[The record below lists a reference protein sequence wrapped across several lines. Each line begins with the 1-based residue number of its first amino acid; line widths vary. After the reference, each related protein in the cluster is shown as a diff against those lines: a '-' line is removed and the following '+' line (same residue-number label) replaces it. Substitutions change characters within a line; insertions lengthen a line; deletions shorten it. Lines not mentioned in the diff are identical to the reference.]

1 MTVYVFDGTMDGL
14 LTAVFDAFA
23 LKESPE
29 TVLTERDA
37 LPLFCERTYTV
48 HTDEEKARRVW
59 AGLEKQ
65 LSREALKLI
74 SVSWLSELPELN
86 GHLFRY
92 ICKVFTPP
100 LTPPLKGAGNTCG
113 DPPLKGAGN
122 TCGFPPP
129 TGGVGGGHNSLPP
142 TGGVGGG
149 HNSLPPTGGVG
160 GGHNF
165 ADPDVL
171 AVTNIARRVLH
182 EQLRMKQF
190 IRFQKAKDG
199 TYLAVVSPDHNVL
212 PLVIDHFQDRFNDQ
226 QWLIYDARRH
236 YGYHY
241 DGDKTIRITFED
253 ETALP
258 FNLSNGKLDES
269 VLSSDDQL
277 LQDLW
282 RTYFKA
288 ICIRERLN
296 PRKQLNDMPRRYWK
310 YMTEKNSCGSVN
322 F

>member
-23 LKESPE
+23 MKERPE
-29 TVLTERDA
+29 TVLTEGDA
-37 LPLFCERTYTV
+37 LPLFCERIYTV
-48 HTDEEKARRVW
+48 HADEEKARRVW
-59 AGLEKQ
+59 AGLEKH
-65 LSREALKLI
+65 LSREVMKLI

-92 ICKVFTPP
+92 ICKVFTAPH
-100 LTPPLKGAGNTCG
+100 TGAGNTPG
-113 DPPLKGAGN
+113 IER
-122 TCGFPPP
+122 
-129 TGGVGGGHNSLPP
+129 
-142 TGGVGGG
+142 
-149 HNSLPPTGGVG
+149 
-160 GGHNF
+160 NF

-212 PLVIDHFQDRFNDQ
+212 PLIIDHFQDRFNDQ
-226 QWLIYDARRH
+226 TWLIYDAKRH

-241 DGDKTIRITFED
+241 DGHQVIRITFEN
-253 ETALP
+253 EQAVP

-310 YMTEKNSCGSVN
+310 YMTEKNSSPN
-322 F
+322 IHKA